1 MINTTQEWKDNIY
14 NSNAEKR
21 IRISVGDTVLTDDD
35 IQGKLEI
42 QETCTNSKDIKIGS
56 CIASNLKFNL
66 TNKGQS
72 IDFLNNEISVE
83 VGLKT
88 GAEFEYIPMGIFRV
102 DEIDDKDERVYKIT
116 ARDRMK
122 LFDKDCSDFL
132 MSRTYPI
139 TLSDLL
145 HQLCVYVG
153 VQLENTSIINGN
165 YQVDDNF
172 ATMSITGQQIL
183 AWIGEVSAS
192 FINVNR
198 YGKLV
203 FKTFTPVTNN
213 ITDRDY
219 IDITAAKYT
228 VPKITRVQAGVKEDD
243 LGIIVGTG
251 NITYSIINN
260 PLLYTMSEAQIAPA
274 LQNILTRL
282 QTIPVY
288 TPTKLYGKG
297 NPAVETGDIISVST
311 VKRQA
316 IDILVMDRKFVYQ
329 KSFRDTY
336 ESFGTQAVGEKRIVQ
351 SNIIQLKGKFN
362 ILTRTLD
369 ENTLRLG
376 DVERGYNEISQT
388 VDGTVSEI
396 SDIHGNIN
404 EITQDVSNFKVEI
417 NNKVEQIELTP
428 GPPGKDGPQGLPG
441 TPGVDGETYYTWIKY
456 ADTPVSGMSDDATG
470 KIYMGIAVNKV
481 TPNESTNYSDY
492 TWSLTKGEQGV
503 PGQKGTD
510 GKTTYTWVKYADT
523 PKTGMSDNPTGK
535 LYIGLAFN
543 KMTQTE
549 STNYG
554 DYAWSLMPQNIDI
567 DGIVDGKLTSYYT
580 KTETNSQINQAKDSI
595 NLSVDTKI
603 STATTT
609 INRRTDEILKSYSTT
624 QEMNSAIELKGA
636 EIDLSVSK
644 KVLGTYYQSVQ
655 PQNPKVGEFWYNPGI
670 DFTVDNLNM
679 TVNEMTMTV
688 DSLVFTPSA
697 LKRWNGSKWE
707 EAKDT
712 ETSRSIG
719 ELNIKAGSIELRVAE
734 TEKNLDAVK
743 INMSEIKLTTD
754 SITLRVSETEQG
766 VNDVKNKVTEI
777 KLTTDSITAAVNAA
791 KLTFDDSFG
800 LTIKN
805 GGFRILDNS
814 NVELLKTT
822 GGHLE
827 MLGYLQTGT
836 GQDAVKID
844 NTGIYFNTNNVWD
857 TRIKRNGTG
866 IMIQSDGSISFNN
879 LFGRSCS
886 WTAININGT
895 FHTFLS
901 GGALVI

>member
-1 MINTTQEWKDNIY
+1 
-14 NSNAEKR
+14 
-21 IRISVGDTVLTDDD
+21 
-35 IQGKLEI
+35 
-42 QETCTNSKDIKIGS
+42 
-56 CIASNLKFNL
+56 
-66 TNKGQS
+66 
-72 IDFLNNEISVE
+72 
-83 VGLKT
+83 
-88 GAEFEYIPMGIFRV
+88 
-102 DEIDDKDERVYKIT
+102 
-116 ARDRMK
+116 
-122 LFDKDCSDFL
+122 
-132 MSRTYPI
+132 
-139 TLSDLL
+139 
-145 HQLCVYVG
+145 
-153 VQLENTSIINGN
+153 
-165 YQVDDNF
+165 
-172 ATMSITGQQIL
+172 
-183 AWIGEVSAS
+183 
-192 FINVNR
+192 
-198 YGKLV
+198 
-203 FKTFTPVTNN
+203 
-213 ITDRDY
+213 
-219 IDITAAKYT
+219 
-228 VPKITRVQAGVKEDD
+228 
-243 LGIIVGTG
+243 
-251 NITYSIINN
+251 
-260 PLLYTMSEAQIAPA
+260 
-274 LQNILTRL
+274 
-282 QTIPVY
+282 
-288 TPTKLYGKG
+288 
-297 NPAVETGDIISVST
+297 
-311 VKRQA
+311 
-316 IDILVMDRKFVYQ
+316 
-329 KSFRDTY
+329 
-336 ESFGTQAVGEKRIVQ
+336 
-351 SNIIQLKGKFN
+351 
-362 ILTRTLD
+362 
-369 ENTLRLG
+369 
-376 DVERGYNEISQT
+376 
-388 VDGTVSEI
+388 
-396 SDIHGNIN
+396 
-404 EITQDVSNFKVEI
+404 
-417 NNKVEQIELTP
+417 
-428 GPPGKDGPQGLPG
+428 
-441 TPGVDGETYYTWIKY
+441 
-456 ADTPVSGMSDDATG
+456 
-470 KIYMGIAVNKV
+470 
-481 TPNESTNYSDY
+481 
-492 TWSLTKGEQGV
+492 
-503 PGQKGTD
+503 
-510 GKTTYTWVKYADT
+510 
-523 PKTGMSDNPTGK
+523 
-535 LYIGLAFN
+535 
-543 KMTQTE
+543 
-549 STNYG
+549 
-554 DYAWSLMPQNIDI
+554 MPQNIDI

-805 GGFRILDNS
+805 GGFRILGNS